1 MKKTV
6 NAFQLTEKIK
16 RLVKAR
22 LLVLPPDALISIGS
36 YGSFTK
42 TELISHVEKDD
53 DIGKIIIGIEM
64 DYLKSLKQGIFYA

>member
-1 MKKTV
+1 MGRITLQKS
-6 NAFQLTEKIK
+6 EKIK
-16 RLVKAR
+16 QLVKER

-42 TELISHVEKDD
+42 KELISHVEKDD
-53 DIGKIIIGIEM
+53 DIGKKITEIEM